1 MSAPSHIENQPPPIR
16 NQGTAPHQRA
26 QERTGRSAQINVKRL
41 AIAFEFVVVRHLD
54 VRHRCF
60 GRQMHQ
66 GNERL
71 SRLRGCGTVDPDA
84 AGGGLDRRSGT
95 GLGKLRRKLRYLFS
109 PILADSSRESPSSAR
124 ARNATPS
131 HTPVTAPVWGFT
143 RQPCATA
150 AFWSSCENISIPPH
164 DSGAVGFHIRRTYRI
179 VYQDLRTSSIVDARR
194 CTIGFQATRDEWP
207 PPQP

>member
-95 GLGKLRRKLRYLFS
+95 GLGKLRRKLRYLFF
-109 PILADSSRESPSSAR
+109 PDTGRQFQR
-124 ARNATPS
+124 K
-131 HTPVTAPVWGFT
+131 PVL
-143 RQPCATA
+143 RQGAKRYAIAHACHGT
-150 AFWSSCENISIPPH
+150 CLGIHPPALCH
-164 DSGAVGFHIRRTYRI
+164 RR
-179 VYQDLRTSSIVDARR
+179 VL
-194 CTIGFQATRDEWP
+194 ELL
-207 PPQP
+207 

>member
-1 MSAPSHIENQPPPIR
+1 MKLPKQTFSPSKK
-16 NQGTAPHQRA
+16 QGKPTGRHRDHDDALQHFYRTDTFSGVLFTGQKPVSRRKTPRFPGPSGRPDSPCLLYTSPDQEPRHRPHQRA

-95 GLGKLRRKLRYLFS
+95 GLGKLRRKLRYLFF
-109 PILADSSRESPSSAR
+109 PDTCLLYTSRC
-124 ARNATPS
+124 
-131 HTPVTAPVWGFT
+131 V
-143 RQPCATA
+143 
-150 AFWSSCENISIPPH
+150 
-164 DSGAVGFHIRRTYRI
+164 
-179 VYQDLRTSSIVDARR
+179 
-194 CTIGFQATRDEWP
+194 
-207 PPQP
+207 

>member
-1 MSAPSHIENQPPPIR
+1 MSAPEPHREPA
-16 NQGTAPHQRA
+16 APDQEPRHRPHHRA

-95 GLGKLRRKLRYLFS
+95 GLGKLRRKLRYLFF
-109 PILADSSRESPSSAR
+109 PDTGRQFQR
-124 ARNATPS
+124 K
-131 HTPVTAPVWGFT
+131 PVL
-143 RQPCATA
+143 RQGAKRYAIAHACHGT
-150 AFWSSCENISIPPH
+150 CLGIHPPALCH
-164 DSGAVGFHIRRTYRI
+164 RR
-179 VYQDLRTSSIVDARR
+179 VL
-194 CTIGFQATRDEWP
+194 ELL
-207 PPQP
+207 